1 MLKVATINVCIS
13 KMDREL
19 ASDMELDSVVF
30 QVSSPD
36 NRLTLAGFISC
47 ICASLDH
54 YYSTFAF
61 RPLFGM

>member
-1 MLKVATINVCIS
+1 VLKVATINVCIS

-36 NRLTLAGFISC
+36 NRLTLATCWIYQLHLC
-47 ICASLDH
+47 I
-54 YYSTFAF
+54 T
-61 RPLFGM
+61 